1 MLDLDQHTDNLGTT
15 PTRGYQTHLREPK
28 RQKDRTTFVLPY
40 FIQHGLSLST
50 CTKKESAC
58 NTTRTLNKQSHTL
71 THLSRL
77 AQNLLTV
84 GAENAAERAAAQ
96 QTPRIPSKAAFVM
109 AQSVDLVCWTVTFKE
124 ALAVHRSNI
133 PLL

>member
-1 MLDLDQHTDNLGTT
+1 MGFR
-15 PTRGYQTHLREPK
+15 P
-28 RQKDRTTFVLPY
+28 
-40 FIQHGLSLST
+40 LST
-50 CTKKESAC
+50 RTKKDSAYD
-58 NTTRTLNKQSHTL
+58 TTRTLNKQSHTL

-109 AQSVDLVCWTVTFKE
+109 AQSVDLVCWTITFKE